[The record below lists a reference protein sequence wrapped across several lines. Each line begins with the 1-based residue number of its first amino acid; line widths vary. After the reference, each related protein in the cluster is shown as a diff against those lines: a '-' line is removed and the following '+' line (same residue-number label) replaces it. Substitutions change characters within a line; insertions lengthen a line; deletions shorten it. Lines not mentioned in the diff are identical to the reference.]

1 MLRQQSPQ
9 YGPMDFL
16 AGDGEMARRI
26 RETDWSDHPF
36 GPIEQ
41 WPQSLRLALSICL
54 NSAFPTA
61 IYWGPELRLLYND
74 AWAPIPG
81 PRHPEALGAPAR
93 RVWSD
98 IWDVIEPQFN
108 EVIRSGTGLFAEDQ
122 MLPMQRYGRVEETYW
137 NYSFTPLRGEKGN
150 IVGVWNSGSETT
162 QNVIQRRNAEFVVR
176 LNEGLRGCASAEAGM
191 TLALERLGTH
201 LGADVVGVVEPGSDG
216 ALGVTRTI
224 YPPQSEAISPPR
236 DSWIGPRAE
245 SELRAGRD
253 AYVDRED
260 TALEPET
267 RRYLEERNLSNG
279 VLVPWTSAGRLE
291 AALFIHWSQPRVT
304 SVLDVALIE
313 KVVETT
319 MSWAEL
325 DRARAREMVMAREID
340 HRARNLLAILRGL
353 ARLISADTVPGYK
366 EKLDDRITALSRI
379 HSLLSDRRWEGL
391 GLGEVLHEE
400 LGTFDVCESVR
411 VEVEGPDV
419 TLAAADAQL
428 IAMMFHELSTN
439 SVKYGALG
447 HSAGALQVRWSL
459 GRDDGPLD
467 LSWTER
473 SPSIHETDREVRE
486 GFGTILLRRIVQ
498 DHFQGKIAWER
509 SAGSLRYDI
518 SLPAGLWQVSPH
530 MPTAPMAERSG
541 ARRRSVMIVEDEPI
555 IALDLAGMMEA
566 AGYEVF
572 GQFGTIASAREGMAR
587 GVPDVALVDEN
598 LAGESSR
605 EIVQAL
611 VGRGVGVAIIS
622 GYEGEPMTGV
632 PRLSKP
638 VSEAELLATVRNLLG
653 G

>member
-26 RETDWSDHPF
+26 RETDWSEHPF
-36 GPIEQ
+36 GPIEE

-108 EVIRSGTGLFAEDQ
+108 EVIRSGTGLFAQDQ

-137 NYSFTPLRGEKGN
+137 NYSFTPLRGEKGD

-201 LGADVVGVVEPGSDG
+201 LGADVVGVLEPGRDE
-216 ALGVTRTI
+216 ALGVTRVI
-224 YPPQSEAISPPR
+224 YPPQSEAISPLR
-236 DSWIGPRAE
+236 DNWVGPNAE
-245 SELRAGRD
+245 AELRAGRD
-253 AYVDRED
+253 AFVDRED
-260 TALEPET
+260 AALEPET
-267 RRYLEERNLSNG
+267 RRYLEDRNLSNG
-279 VLVPWTSAGRLE
+279 VFVPWTSAGRLE
-291 AALFIHWSQPRVT
+291 AALFVHWSQPRTT

-313 KVVETT
+313 KVVQTT

-325 DRARAREMVMAREID
+325 DRARAREVVMAREID

-353 ARLISADTVPGYK
+353 ARLISADTVPDYK

-391 GLGEVLHEE
+391 GLRDVIHEE
-400 LGTFDVCESVR
+400 LGTFDVGERVR
-411 VEVEGPDV
+411 VEVHGPEV

-428 IAMMFHELSTN
+428 LAMMFHELSTN

-447 HSAGALQVRWSL
+447 HSSGVLEVHWSVAAE
-459 GRDDGPLD
+459 DGPLE

-473 SPSIHETDREVRE
+473 CTSIPDANGDLRE

-498 DHFQGKIAWER
+498 DHFKGAITSKQ
-509 SAGSLRYDI
+509 SAGLMRYII
-518 SLPAGLWQVSPH
+518 SLPTEHWGAALQGN
-530 MPTAPMAERSG
+530 TGGAPEAPD
-541 ARRRSVMIVEDEPI
+541 ARKRSVMIVEDEPI
-555 IALDLAGMMEA
+555 IALDLAGMMET
-566 AGYEVF
+566 AGYDVF
-572 GQFGTIASAREGMAR
+572 GQFGTIASARDGMAR

-611 VGRGVGVAIIS
+611 VARGVGVAIIS
-622 GYEGEPMTGV
+622 GYEGDSMTGV